1 MKTLATILSSAI
13 LLGLA
18 DSKKMAGTQVGPPEA
33 EIPNKGYRDAQPNL
47 GISHGRC

>member
-18 DSKKMAGTQVGPPEA
+18 DSKKMAGTQVGPPA
-33 EIPNKGYRDAQPNL
+33 EKPNKGYRDAQPNL
-47 GISHGRC
+47 GVSHGRC